1 MMFCP
6 TSHAAALVAA
16 DSSLTTRQKVRVG
29 FQMGWR
35 NLLKRRMGYFVRG
48 EREGVRVGGGWVS
61 SGPWWPHVWP
71 AQGRVRSCALS
82 CLKVGTDMC
91 RSHKVSCRNMTEG
104 DGRMGRVM
112 YCQRVYTSR
121 CAMCP
126 CTSQHSS
133 RSSSSSSGGQNRVS
147 RPAL

>member
-1 MMFCP
+1 MFCP
-6 TSHAAALVAA
+6 TSHAAALVA
-16 DSSLTTRQKVRVG
+16 DSSLRTRQKIRVG
-29 FQMGWR
+29 FLMRWS
-35 NLLKRRMGYFVRG
+35 NLSKRRMGYFVHG
-48 EREGVRVGGGWVS
+48 EEREGVRVGGEWAS
-61 SGPWWPHVWP
+61 SGPWWPRVWP
-71 AQGRVRSCALS
+71 AQGRVRSCALT

-112 YCQRVYTSR
+112 YCQHVYTSR

-126 CTSQHSS
+126 CTSQH
-133 RSSSSSSGGQNRVS
+133 RTRCSSSGQDGVS